1 MRGRDQA
8 RETIDENGESKVR
21 ASRRIRARASERE
34 RLVSRSFAE
43 WCGVFDLLGAVGI
56 LAAAIL

>member
-1 MRGRDQA
+1 
-8 RETIDENGESKVR
+8 V
-21 ASRRIRARASERE
+21 RASERE

-56 LAAAIL
+56 RAAAIL